1 MSAVTGDKLAL
12 LQRMPIFGGV
22 GEDALAFL
30 IERSRRVETRA
41 GDYFFRD
48 GERGSSAHVLERG
61 RAVVLKVF
69 EGREHPLQDLEP
81 GACFGEVA
89 LFDFGLRSA
98 SVRASEDCVSLEL
111 SARDLHALA
120 GRSMEQFAIVY
131 MNLGREVSRRL
142 RLADERLFRVRV
154 RSADPAV
161 DGYDFRPS

>member
-1 MSAVTGDKLAL
+1 MSAPNGDKLAL
-12 LQRMPIFGGV
+12 LQRMAIFGGV
-22 GEDALAFL
+22 REDGLAFL
-30 IERSRRVETRA
+30 IQRARTVETRA
-41 GDYFFRD
+41 GDYFFRE
-48 GERGSSAHVLERG
+48 GGSGGSAHVLERG

-69 EGREHPLQDLEP
+69 EGHEHLLQDLEP

-98 SVRASEDCVSLEL
+98 SVRATEDCVSLEL

-120 GRSMEQFAIVY
+120 GRSVEQFAIVY

-154 RSADPAV
+154 RSDRSAV